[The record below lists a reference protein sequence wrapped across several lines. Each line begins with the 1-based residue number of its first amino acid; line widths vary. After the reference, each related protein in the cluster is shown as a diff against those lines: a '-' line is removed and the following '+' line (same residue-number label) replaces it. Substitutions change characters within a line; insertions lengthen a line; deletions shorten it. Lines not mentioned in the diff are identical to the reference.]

1 MSTPARIGIEVPVL
15 LTVLYGLTWYGAPMI
30 GQGDGFAKLA
40 HTAIWSYGVPILLAW
55 EMWLVS
61 CSVDEKQENQPWVVE
76 LLFVIVVGLG
86 VLLICIWGLE
96 FLEWLAAP
104 PTSFLGAIMLF
115 FCGLGIGLPAIPG
128 YFILHSAAFLLLFL
142 ALPRAFIGAHFL
154 MTHHPAEYLAVKN
167 RFSVADAKR
176 MAQMIG
182 SASREIKQAPFA
194 FISRNLRRRADALRE
209 KIKSDTELGKAV
221 GKRVITDE
229 AKEERDGE
237 R

>member
-76 LLFVIVVGLG
+76 LLFVIVVGLV

-96 FLEWLAAP
+96 FIEWLSP
-104 PTSFLGAIMLF
+104 PTSFLGVIMLLI
-115 FCGLGIGLPAIPG
+115 CGIPLGVITIPG

-142 ALPRAFIGAHFL
+142 ALPRAFIGVHFL

-182 SASREIKQAPFA
+182 SVSREIKQAPFA

-221 GKRVITDE
+221 EERVITDNR
-229 AKEERDGE
+229 KEKKDAGR
-237 R
+237 